1 MAEDWKSL
9 RDDLATRPNNRSFAD
24 VERALRSA
32 GFVPKSAMT
41 GTHVTF
47 KKPGYP
53 TIITIPYR
61 RKGSLFTAYTK
72 KAIHAIDDSRS
83 E

>member
-1 MAEDWKSL
+1 
-9 RDDLATRPNNRSFAD
+9 
-24 VERALRSA
+24 
-32 GFVPKSAMT
+32 MT